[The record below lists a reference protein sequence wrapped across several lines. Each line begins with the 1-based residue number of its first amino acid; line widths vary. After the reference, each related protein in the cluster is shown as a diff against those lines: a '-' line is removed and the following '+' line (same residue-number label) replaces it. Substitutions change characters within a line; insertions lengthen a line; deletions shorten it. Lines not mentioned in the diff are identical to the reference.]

1 MKTRVLCLL
10 VTLALSSPAVSPA
23 QTLDECLALARAHA
37 PKLEA
42 ADAAVARAEF
52 AIHEARAALSPTL
65 RLGASFTQL
74 SEEQR
79 IAFQLPG
86 SPASQAIKTGSAS
99 ALDIRTDFQYPLTTG
114 GRDPALV
121 RAAEAARAAQ
131 SHNREQARADLTLR
145 VSQAFY
151 HALAAQRLQAAARE
165 AISSAVAHRATSAA
179 RVRAGVVP
187 RLDSLQAQVDVAT
200 RGAAVVRANE
210 AVRLARVALE
220 TEIGAALDTSR
231 ALVEPGSPSEPFPDP
246 AASIERAMRAR
257 PELAAAD
264 EGLRENQA
272 RLEAARAGHRPQVNL
287 SATAQYLGP
296 NRNEEYWNTDD
307 PGLKTYRLFA
317 AVGLTMPLFDGGL
330 VRAREG
336 EVASD
341 RIALSARREDTR
353 LAIRREVEQALS
365 DARVAVNVWQSDSSR
380 VAAAREALRI
390 AEAGYKGGTVN
401 GTDVRDAESALADAR
416 AEEAQSLMD
425 YWTARAAID
434 HAIGATTK
442 KEN

>member
-1 MKTRVLCLL
+1 MKTRVLSLF
-10 VTLALSSPAVSPA
+10 VTLALSSPAVSSA
-23 QTLDECLALARAHA
+23 QTLEECLALARSHA
-37 PKLEA
+37 PRLQA
-42 ADAAVARAEF
+42 ADASVARAEY
-52 AIHEARAALSPTL
+52 AIREARAALSPTL
-65 RLGASFTQL
+65 RLGANFTQA
-74 SEEQR
+74 SEAQR
-79 IAFQLPG
+79 LVFQLAG
-86 SPASQAIKTGSAS
+86 SPPATFKLGSAS
-99 ALDIRTDFQYPLTTG
+99 ALDVRTDLQYPLTTG

-131 SHNREQARADLTLR
+131 THNAAQARADLTLR

-151 HALAAQRLQAAARE
+151 RVLAAQRLQSAASEAVASAR
-165 AISSAVAHRATSAA
+165 AHRATSAA

-187 RLDSLQAQVDVAT
+187 RLDSLQAQVDLAV
-200 RGAAVVRANE
+200 RNAALVRTTE
-210 AVRLARVALE
+210 AERLARVALE
-220 TEIGAALDTSR
+220 TEIGVTLDTSR
-231 ALVEPGSPSEPFPDP
+231 ALVEPGMPIAPPPD
-246 AASIERAMRAR
+246 AADAMAQALRSR

-264 EGLRENQA
+264 EALQENAA
-272 RLEAARAGHRPQVNL
+272 RLDAARAGHRPQVNL

-296 NRNEEYWNTDD
+296 NRDEEWWNTDD

-341 RIALSARREDTR
+341 RIALSARREDAR
-353 LAIRREVEQALS
+353 LAVRREVEQALS
-365 DARVAVNVWQSDSSR
+365 DARVAAQLWQSDSSR
-380 VAAAREALRI
+380 VYAAREALRI

-401 GTDVRDAESALADAR
+401 GTDVRDAETALADAR

-434 HAIGATTK
+434 HATGATTK

>member
-1 MKTRVLCLL
+1 MKTRVLSLV
-10 VTLALSSPAVSPA
+10 VTLALSSPAVSSA

-65 RLGASFTQL
+65 RLAAGFTQY
-74 SEEQR
+74 SEAQR
-79 IAFQLPG
+79 LVFQLPG
-86 SPASQAIKTGSAS
+86 APPASFKLGSAS
-99 ALDIRTDFQYPLTTG
+99 ALDVRTEFQYPLTTG

-131 SHNREQARADLTLR
+131 SHGREQARADLTLR

-151 HALAAQRLQAAARE
+151 RALAAQRLQAAATE
-165 AISSAVAHRATSAA
+165 AIASARAHRATSAA

-200 RGAAVVRANE
+200 RGAAMVRAIE

-231 ALVEPGSPSEPFPDP
+231 ALVEPGSPSDPFPDP

-264 EGLRENQA
+264 EGLRENEA

-296 NRNEEYWNTDD
+296 NRDEEYWNTDE

-353 LAIRREVEQALS
+353 LTIRREVEQALS

-380 VAAAREALRI
+380 VAAAREAVRI

-401 GTDVRDAESALADAR
+401 GTDVRDAEAALADAR

-434 HAIGATTK
+434 HATGATTK